1 MLLEVRPERE
11 AVTLT
16 VVVPGFFARIF
27 SWKPSAVTSATLVL
41 ELDTLIQLVLDGMR
55 EQAHALG
62 LDGGQEGL
70 I

>member
-1 MLLEVRPERE
+1 MKSVKKKWKTKGFAAGCKREVILDG
-11 AVTLT
+11 A
-16 VVVPGFFARIF
+16 AR
-27 SWKPSAVTSATLVL
+27 LGM